1 MGFSVLKSLPVICY
15 CTLPTPLFHAI
26 VNCSRPECLSLWFC
40 SETWWYLQQYCIPVC
55 VYGRLWSSPA
65 QHGVVRW
72 QPELSYNAALSRG
85 WVLGAVEQ
93 LMLLILPVLLKGLVL
108 GGWSRVWGLLFCV
121 WESYLSFLIIDTCV
135 RNMASGVSKV
145 AAASGW
151 EVCGAIPLFLT
162 FACGVLHTKSML
174 ESWRTW
180 LDVVILPYSAASQR
194 PFELDVLRWLKLFLR
209 FTYCLLLSLFFHPGV
224 VESSVPVICHLCNCF
239 LCSSE
244 VST

>member
-1 MGFSVLKSLPVICY
+1 M
-15 CTLPTPLFHAI
+15 
-26 VNCSRPECLSLWFC
+26 
-40 SETWWYLQQYCIPVC
+40 
-55 VYGRLWSSPA
+55 
-65 QHGVVRW
+65 RW

-93 LMLLILPVLLKGLVL
+93 LMLFILPVLLEGLVL

-135 RNMASGVSKV
+135 KNMASGVSKV

-174 ESWRTW
+174 ESWRMW

-194 PFELDVLRWLKLFLR
+194 PFELDCPEVTQALFKVHLLPPVI
-209 FTYCLLLSLFFHPGV
+209 TLLSSW
-224 VESSVPVICHLCNCF
+224 SSGEPQSLWSVICVIASYVALR
-239 LCSSE
+239 
-244 VST
+244 